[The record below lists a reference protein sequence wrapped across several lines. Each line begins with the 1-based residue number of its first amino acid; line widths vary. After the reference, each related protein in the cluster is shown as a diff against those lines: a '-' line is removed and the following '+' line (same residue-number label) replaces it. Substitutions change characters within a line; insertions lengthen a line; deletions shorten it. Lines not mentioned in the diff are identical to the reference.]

1 VLEIDEDVAT
11 QLLQKCLINLD
22 LVNSKLD
29 TKALLEKLTYLPLA
43 IIQAVAYINENGIEF
58 ADYLSLLEGQE
69 VEVIDLLSEEFEDD
83 WRYHNVKNPVATT

>member
-1 VLEIDEDVAT
+1 MDEDVAT

-29 TKALLEKLTYLPLA
+29 TKALLKKLTYLLLA
-43 IIQAVAYINENGIEF
+43 IIQVVAYINENRIEF

-83 WRYHNVKNPVATT
+83 WRYYNVKNPVATT